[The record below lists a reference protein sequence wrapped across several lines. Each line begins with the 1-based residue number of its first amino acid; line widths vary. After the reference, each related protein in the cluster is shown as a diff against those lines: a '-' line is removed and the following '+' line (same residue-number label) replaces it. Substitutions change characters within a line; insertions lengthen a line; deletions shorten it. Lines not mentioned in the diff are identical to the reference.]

1 MRSATVWFL
10 PAAAPSVEVSIRRE
24 RVQGIDIGAGPS
36 AVLRSR
42 AALFLE
48 QRLSGKAS
56 DGALRHS
63 LNNRL
68 LSPGQ
73 APLIED
79 ILSLQ
84 MFDDPAQG
92 QVAVFGAAQIAGTPT
107 PYALRL
113 MIADDTVVEVEEIIS
128 SARHGHFA
136 DVDQLLK
143 PDVLY
148 EAPVPAHRAVDRD
161 GLRQAADSYWQALE
175 ESDGSLAR
183 FAYRCDRYD
192 NGKKITNNLSILLS
206 QDAAVHTPAS
216 CINATRPARP
226 LARNRRFPVLDTRLG
241 VAVSFVLVDFHPAPH
256 IDRPDCGTF
265 YMAGLF
271 KISDGEIRSLDEIRE
286 IIPLGAEEV
295 WTTSS

>member
-1 MRSATVWFL
+1 ML
-10 PAAAPSVEVSIRRE
+10 
-24 RVQGIDIGAGPS
+24 GIDIGTGPS
-36 AVLRSR
+36 AAHRRR
-42 AALFLE
+42 ASLFLE
-48 QRLSGKAS
+48 RRLSGEAS

-63 LNNRL
+63 VNNRL
-68 LSPGQ
+68 LGPGQ
-73 APLIED
+73 APPIED
-79 ILSLQ
+79 FLALQ
-84 MFDDPAQG
+84 MFDDPEQG
-92 QVAVFGAAQIAGTPT
+92 QVAVLGAAQIDGAPT

-148 EAPVPAHRAVDRD
+148 EAPVPAHRAADRD
-161 GLRQAADSYWQALE
+161 RLRQAADRYWAALQ

-286 IIPLGAEEV
+286 IIPLGAEEI
-295 WTTSS
+295 WTTSPLSPSGLG